1 MSRGLFIFFV
11 QVIACLGVTG
21 IGLWALLGPR
31 HLQQFINS
39 NFALLPAVNDK
50 ATPIMLRLFG
60 AFALW
65 YGYTLIE
72 VFRDELSALGF
83 G

>member
-1 MSRGLFIFFV
+1 MSRGLFIFFI
-11 QVIACLGVTG
+11 QIIACLGVTG
-21 IGLWALLGPR
+21 IGLWALLRPG

-39 NFALLPAVNDK
+39 NFALLPAGKDR
-50 ATPIMLRLFG
+50 ATATLLRLLG

-65 YGYTLIE
+65 YGYILIG
-72 VFRDELSALGF
+72 VFRHELSALGF